1 MIDKTISGY
10 TIKSKIGEGGMA
22 EVYYAENNLGKKAAV
37 KILKPRLCEDIN
49 VVTRFENEAK
59 VMVKLEHPNITQVLD
74 YGTING
80 RPCIVM
86 AYLEG
91 DDLKNRL
98 KKGERFSD
106 KQLQKWWN
114 QLVDALN
121 HTHQQSIVHRDI
133 KPSNIFIDKSGNV
146 KLMDFGIAKIKDAIS
161 ITSSGTQIGT
171 LLYMS
176 PEQVLDSKHIDYRTD
191 LYSLAITFVHL
202 LTRKAPYDTTTTND
216 YMIRKGIVEKPVDL
230 SKLPA
235 NWRVFLEPYLAKE
248 PKYRPPLRHWEEPV
262 IIIDDPPA
270 GDPDDGTLVD
280 VGKGNGNGNGKGNVS
295 GKGNDDGKGGGK
307 NGKGAGNGK
316 GNGNGYGKDGGG
328 EKESKRKPLT
338 IRKTIL
344 YASVGFFGALL
355 LLLLIGFAASKK
367 HNPTEPEPE
376 VVLPCCDNEQAESI
390 LASDSIKQSDWW
402 NIDRYARIIPKL
414 NEGYALIADCYACS
428 GDDEEEVRK
437 SLVKAYKNN
446 VYQAC
451 YIEETGGGTTTEG
464 KRKTEERMSTLKTF
478 TGFDESEYQQY
489 KSSKK

>member
-1 MIDKTISGY
+1 MINKTISGY
-10 TIKSKIGEGGMA
+10 SIKSKIGEGGMA

-37 KILKPRLCEDIN
+37 KVLKPRLCEDIN
-49 VVTRFENEAK
+49 VVKRFENEAK

-74 YGTING
+74 YGTIDG

-202 LTRKAPYDTTTTND
+202 FTRKAPYDTTTTND

-230 SKLPA
+230 SKLPE
-235 NWRVFLEPYLAKE
+235 NWRIFIEPYLAKDPKDRPQLRPWAE
-248 PKYRPPLRHWEEPV
+248 PE
-262 IIIDDPPA
+262 IITVDPPI
-270 GDPDDGTLVD
+270 GDPDDGTLVGGD
-280 VGKGNGNGNGKGNVS
+280 NGNGEDMVNGEGKDNGRGGGNGNGHKERRGNGTGSEKGN
-295 GKGNDDGKGGGK
+295 GLKGGGGDLGSERSK
-307 NGKGAGNGK
+307 VKRVEKIVLYGVAGFLGFLVLVGVVASLAGKKTNPDTVYDDCGCDAEDLQMAEDIFAT
-316 GNGNGYGKDGGG
+316 YAI
-328 EKESKRKPLT
+328 KE
-338 IRKTIL
+338 
-344 YASVGFFGALL
+344 
-355 LLLLIGFAASKK
+355 
-367 HNPTEPEPE
+367 
-376 VVLPCCDNEQAESI
+376 
-390 LASDSIKQSDWW
+390 SDWW
-402 NIDRYARIIPKL
+402 NKNRYAIAIPEL
-414 NEGYALIADCYACS
+414 NNGYELIKDCAESSDWDKRNELLESYKKNVYLACYN
-428 GDDEEEVRK
+428 EEV
-437 SLVKAYKNN
+437 
-446 VYQAC
+446 
-451 YIEETGGGTTTEG
+451 GGGTSVDA
-464 KRKTEERMSTLKTF
+464 KRETEERLGILKTF
-478 TGFDESEYQQY
+478 SGFDENEYLQY
-489 KSSKK
+489 KSSKKQ

>member
-1 MIDKTISGY
+1 MINKTISGY

-37 KILKPRLCEDIN
+37 KILKPRLCEDLN

-74 YGTING
+74 YGTIDG

-106 KQLQKWWN
+106 RQLQKWWD

-121 HTHQQSIVHRDI
+121 HTHQQGIVHRDI
-133 KPSNIFIDKSGNV
+133 KPSNIFIDKRGNV

-161 ITSSGTQIGT
+161 VTSSGTQIGT

-235 NWRVFLEPYLAKE
+235 NWRAFLEPYLAKE
-248 PKYRPPLRHWEEPV
+248 PKDRPTLRPWEEPV
-262 IIIDDPPA
+262 IIIDNPSID
-270 GDPDDGTLVD
+270 DPDDGTIVD
-280 VGKGNGNGNGKGNVS
+280 VDYGNGKDNINGN
-295 GKGNDDGKGGGK
+295 GNDDGKGK
-307 NGKGAGNGK
+307 NNGKGVGK
-316 GNGNGYGKDGGG
+316 TGKDKSPVS
-328 EKESKRKPLT
+328 KEPKHETPKIS
-338 IRKTIL
+338 RKTII
-344 YASVGFFGALL
+344 YASAGFLGALL
-355 LLLLIGFAASKK
+355 IVLLVVFAVGKK
-367 HNPTEPEPE
+367 HDSAEPEPE
-376 VVLPCCDNEQAESI
+376 VVLPCCDDEELQQAKSI

-402 NIDRYARIIPKL
+402 NIDRYATVIPKL
-414 NEGYALIADCYACS
+414 NEGYALIVDHFACS
-428 GDDEEEVRK
+428 GDDKEKERM
-437 SLVKAYKNN
+437 SLVETYKNN

-451 YIEETGGGTTTEG
+451 YIEETGGGTTAEG
-464 KRKTEERMSTLKTF
+464 KRETEERMNTLKKF
-478 TGFDESEYQQY
+478 AGFDESEYQQY
-489 KSSKK
+489 KSSKKK